1 MIRTACLAAAVAIAL
16 VTGAPPASA
25 QVPILSKAA
34 KAEDAPAPTPT
45 PAGAPEIRTIES
57 IGRELAASRDELKAI
72 EDSPDQ
78 SLGAPPNTPS
88 IEIGER
94 LTLARQLATMY
105 QQQQDALARGDAARA
120 LRAETERSARD
131 WAGFAAPPPHSVLM
145 VDGLRDRL
153 QTADGQVANAEARA
167 SLLAGFLE
175 HVGPKVKTSQG
186 AARLAAEAADRAR
199 GTPDEARL
207 EWQRLLAAMRARV
220 DVATQDLLQ
229 MGARTARE
237 EAAAAESER
246 ALARRQ
252 LEAAGRDLIFPPE
265 DLARVD
271 GELAARRRA
280 AEAALAAAARVTAAA
295 SEARSAADAALAAA
309 RAAAPAPGEDA
320 AARAARLEE
329 LARIAELRRE
339 QAITANSRL
348 DMLKGLLMALDGE
361 QGAWKG
367 RAEAVKAND
376 RVQARAIY
384 DKLTGAVATIS
395 AWREYLQQQLRALK
409 GRIVEQEARLRSG
422 SPADVAHAQ
431 QLLDTLRQREAD
443 VQKALEGGQP
453 LERLLARFRS
463 DFEGR
468 RDASLQERAR
478 DMLAGAVLVTRRIWN
493 YELFTVADTFETAD
507 GRRLEVERSVTV
519 GKSAGAVLIV
529 ILGYWLCSVVMRR
542 VERSLVRRGRLA
554 PQAAALL
561 RSWIL
566 FLVGAMLIA
575 FALVSASIPLTAF
588 AFLGGAL
595 AIAAGFGLQTLL
607 RNFVAGIMLLFE
619 RPMRLGD
626 LVEVDGFRG
635 RVTSIG
641 IRASTI
647 TSADGIET
655 MIPNST
661 FVENKLTNWTY
672 SSPQA
677 RQTITIGANY
687 GTPLRR
693 AGDVLLDVLKRHGR
707 VLKNPEPQVYLD
719 AYADSSVNF
728 VLTYWLDMD
737 PSIDSRRVKSDILH
751 MIDTAFADAGF
762 GMPFPQRDV
771 HLDATAPLRVEL
783 VPPADN

>member
-1 MIRTACLAAAVAIAL
+1 
-16 VTGAPPASA
+16 
-25 QVPILSKAA
+25 
-34 KAEDAPAPTPT
+34 
-45 PAGAPEIRTIES
+45 
-57 IGRELAASRDELKAI
+57 
-72 EDSPDQ
+72 
-78 SLGAPPNTPS
+78 
-88 IEIGER
+88 
-94 LTLARQLATMY
+94 
-105 QQQQDALARGDAARA
+105 
-120 LRAETERSARD
+120 
-131 WAGFAAPPPHSVLM
+131 
-145 VDGLRDRL
+145 
-153 QTADGQVANAEARA
+153 
-167 SLLAGFLE
+167 
-175 HVGPKVKTSQG
+175 
-186 AARLAAEAADRAR
+186 
-199 GTPDEARL
+199 
-207 EWQRLLAAMRARV
+207 
-220 DVATQDLLQ
+220 
-229 MGARTARE
+229 
-237 EAAAAESER
+237 
-246 ALARRQ
+246 
-252 LEAAGRDLIFPPE
+252 
-265 DLARVD
+265 
-271 GELAARRRA
+271 
-280 AEAALAAAARVTAAA
+280 
-295 SEARSAADAALAAA
+295 
-309 RAAAPAPGEDA
+309 
-320 AARAARLEE
+320 
-329 LARIAELRRE
+329 
-339 QAITANSRL
+339 
-348 DMLKGLLMALDGE
+348 MALDGE

-367 RAEAVKAND
+367 RAEAIKAND

-468 RDASLQERAR
+468 RDVSLQERAR
-478 DMLAGAVLVTRRIWN
+478 DMLASAVLVTRRIWN

-507 GRRLEVERSVTV
+507 GRRLDVERSVTI
-519 GKSAGAVLIV
+519 GKTAGAVLIV

-542 VERSLVRRGRLA
+542 VEKSLVRRGKLA
-554 PQAAALL
+554 AQAAALL

-677 RQTITIGANY
+677 RQTITDRRQLRHAAA
-687 GTPLRR
+687 PRRRRAARR
-693 AGDVLLDVLKRHGR
+693 AGAPRAGAEGSGAAGLPRRLRRQLGQLRADLLAGHARRHRLAPREERHPAHDRQR
-707 VLKNPEPQVYLD
+707 VRRRGVRHAVPAARRAPRRQRRRSGSR
-719 AYADSSVNF
+719 SSR
-728 VLTYWLDMD
+728 
-737 PSIDSRRVKSDILH
+737 PPIIGSDTIS
-751 MIDTAFADAGF
+751 G
-762 GMPFPQRDV
+762 
-771 HLDATAPLRVEL
+771 
-783 VPPADN
+783 